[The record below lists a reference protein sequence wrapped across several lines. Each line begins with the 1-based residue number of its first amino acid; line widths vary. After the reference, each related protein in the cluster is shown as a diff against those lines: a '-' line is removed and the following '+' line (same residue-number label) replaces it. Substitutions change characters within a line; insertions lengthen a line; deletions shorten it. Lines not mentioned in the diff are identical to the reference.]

1 MKSKY
6 VNKDQWIDM
15 LRAVG
20 MSDEVMQQWHRT
32 FETKNPE
39 GHQEFLEWLNIPGD
53 EISRIRSV

>member
-6 VNKDQWIDM
+6 VNKEQWVDM
-15 LRAVG
+15 LRAIG
-20 MSDEVMQQWHRT
+20 LSDDNMRSWHQV

-53 EISRIRSV
+53 EISKIRSL